1 MISSVPD
8 KAVVYKPRP
17 VPVVI
22 TSQKNIETLKAIRDS
37 QMLKPD
43 TNIEL
48 AGAIGG
54 LEALVEIYETLYH
67 EYWRMQYERDC

>member
-1 MISSVPD
+1 MTSSVSHKTVLY
-8 KAVVYKPRP
+8 KARP
-17 VPVVI
+17 VPVVL
-22 TSQKNIETLKAIRDS
+22 TSRKYVETLKTIRDS
-37 QMLKPD
+37 RALPPD
-43 TNIEL
+43 INVEL

>member
-1 MISSVPD
+1 ME
-8 KAVVYKPRP
+8 YKPR
-17 VPVVI
+17 VIPVV
-22 TSQKNIETLKAIRDS
+22 TASQKNIETLKEIRDS
-37 QMLKPD
+37 HVLSHA
-43 TNIEL
+43 TNVEL